1 MIDTGLLLLNYLE
14 SLNVIPNAD
23 YHLNFRPNEH
33 QNKTFIS
40 VVETQS
46 TYTSPKIDNQ
56 ELGFQII
63 MQLPS
68 RQSFIETKDLL
79 EKFLLGYHGDMN
91 VVGVFVN
98 DVKYTSDFILLYE
111 YEDGNKL
118 YSLNLL
124 MDLQKDTSNVW
135 RT

>member
-14 SLNVIPNAD
+14 SLNMMPNTT

-40 VVETQS
+40 VIETQS

-63 MQLPS
+63 MQLPD
-68 RQSFIETKDLL
+68 RQTFITVKDLL

-91 VVGVFVN
+91 VAGVFVN